1 MWAFFIE
8 EGIQWGLLDLTN
20 IPPRLGW
27 AGLAVDKAAV
37 CCDVAAAQGP
47 DCFTRLSQGPGGLA
61 IGFLDISSTT
71 CAFGSERDGCK
82 PWSSAL
88 CPFTGVPFS
97 G

>member
-20 IPPRLGW
+20 MPPRLGW

-47 DCFTRLSQGPGGLA
+47 DCFTRLSQVSHCPALLSPVLGALPLA
-61 IGFLDISSTT
+61 F
-71 CAFGSERDGCK
+71 
-82 PWSSAL
+82 
-88 CPFTGVPFS
+88 
-97 G
+97 